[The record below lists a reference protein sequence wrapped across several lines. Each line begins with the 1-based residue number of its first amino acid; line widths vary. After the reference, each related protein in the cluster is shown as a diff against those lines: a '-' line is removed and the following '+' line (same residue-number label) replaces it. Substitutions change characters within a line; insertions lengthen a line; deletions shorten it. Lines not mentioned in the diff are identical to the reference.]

1 MYKSRLDHSP
11 VKYLVMTCL
20 WRHVFCPETGAG
32 GDCKVSRSLA
42 INCLGAS
49 GSDLTQT
56 LVRYNYLKIT
66 DILANILMKARLQSF
81 YAQTDEQSTVSEM
94 EG

>member
-1 MYKSRLDHSP
+1 M
-11 VKYLVMTCL
+11 
-20 WRHVFCPETGAG
+20 FCPETGAG

-49 GSDLTQT
+49 GSSDLTQT

-66 DILANILMKARLQSF
+66 DILANILMKAAALLDLDGF
-81 YAQTDEQSTVSEM
+81 
-94 EG
+94 